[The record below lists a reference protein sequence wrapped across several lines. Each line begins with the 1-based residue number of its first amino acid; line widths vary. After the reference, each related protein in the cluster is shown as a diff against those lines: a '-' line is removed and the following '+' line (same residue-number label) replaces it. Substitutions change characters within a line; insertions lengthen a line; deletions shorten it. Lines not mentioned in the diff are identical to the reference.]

1 MLKSSKKLGRIRW
14 YIAAIPLICLAGMTV
29 QVFLMSLQSSQLMSS
44 AAATNLSG
52 RQRMLNQ
59 RHTRELLEIAEGD
72 KANPEATYELMM
84 ESLSLLRFGGEH
96 EFGEIHPADESVA
109 EALDLSQT
117 AFEHKKKLADEFLS
131 ALQIADK
138 ERVQNLRAMLIA
150 QTQDAHQAAHAVVM
164 AIGDDASYLAQ
175 QQFYRM
181 MLGAILITIGCFA
194 VSMYCSRKAVTVLA
208 KASESIGSTGD
219 VAQNVSTSAESL
231 RSAVEQFEASIQEI
245 ARNATGAASVARNAV
260 DAARSTTETISRL
273 GRSSTEIGEMI
284 RVINSIAEQTNLL
297 ALNAT
302 IEAARAG
309 EAGKGFAV
317 VANEVKELAAQTGTA
332 TEDIVRRIE
341 AIQGDTMEATDAIE
355 LVSDIISQINESQNA
370 IAGAVEEQTA
380 MTAEISNNVADLA
393 DGNNMIANTVLSLT
407 ELLRSEVKGAISGQ
421 SSSGKRGSQMQAKY
435 QL

>member
-1 MLKSSKKLGRIRW
+1 MMKRSKKVGHLRL
-14 YIAAIPLICLAGMTV
+14 YIIAIPIICLVGMLIQTTL
-29 QVFLMSLQSSQLMSS
+29 FALQNSQLVSS
-44 AAATNLSG
+44 NAATNLSG
-52 RQRMLNQ
+52 HQRFLNLL
-59 RHTRELLEIAEGD
+59 HTQQILGSERAASTD
-72 KANPEATYELMM
+72 ANGTYERMVNAISTLRNGGDNEFGTIAPANAMVA
-84 ESLSLLRFGGEH
+84 ESLDHSLAA
-96 EFGEIHPADESVA
+96 I
-109 EALDLSQT
+109 
-117 AFEHKKKLADEFLS
+117 EHKKKIAEEYLAAKKRNDIQATEN
-131 ALQIADK
+131 LQTLL
-138 ERVQNLRAMLIA
+138 VQ
-150 QTQDAHQAAHAVVM
+150 QSGDAHQAANTVVSTIDEQIQLLSHA
-164 AIGDDASYLAQ
+164 
-175 QQFYRM
+175 QF
-181 MLGAILITIGCFA
+181 LQCIVGAIVITLGCFG
-194 VSMYCSRKAVTVLA
+194 VSLYCSRKACGVLA
-208 KASESIGSTGD
+208 QASESIGSTGD
-219 VAQNVSTSAESL
+219 VAQNVSSSAEAL
-231 RSAVEQFEASIQEI
+231 RGAVAQFETSIQEI

-260 DAARSTTETISRL
+260 DAARSTTDTITRL

-341 AIQGDTMEATDAIE
+341 AIQGDTMEATDAID

-393 DGNNMIANTVLSLT
+393 DGNSVIANTVMSLNQ
-407 ELLRSEVKGAISGQ
+407 LLRSEVDRDKNGEFVGSA
-421 SSSGKRGSQMQAKY
+421 SSLKRKY

>member
-1 MLKSSKKLGRIRW
+1 MPKSSKKLGHIRW
-14 YIAAIPLICLAGMTV
+14 YIAAIPLVCLLGMTL
-29 QVFLMSLQSSQLMSS
+29 QVFMISSQSSDLASS
-44 AAATNLSG
+44 NAATNLSG

-59 RHTRELLEIAEGD
+59 RHTRELLQIADGD
-72 KANPEATYELMM
+72 AATPDKTYDLLI
-84 ESLSLLRFGGEH
+84 ESISLLRHGGEH
-96 EFGEIHPADESVA
+96 EFGQLDPADAKTS
-109 EALDLSQT
+109 EALNLSL
-117 AFEHKKKLADEFLS
+117 AALEHKKKIADEY
-131 ALQIADK
+131 IASLRSGD
-138 ERVQNLRAMLIA
+138 ESRVANLRTMLIA
-150 QTQDAHQAAHAVVM
+150 QTDDAHKAAHSVVTT
-164 AIGDDASYLAQ
+164 IGDQTAEASQ
-175 QQFYRM
+175 SSFYSVVG
-181 MLGAILITIGCFA
+181 GAIAITLVCFA
-194 VSMYCSRKAVTVLA
+194 VSMFCSRKSVGVLA
-208 KASESIGSTGD
+208 KASDSIGSTGD

-231 RSAVEQFEASIQEI
+231 RGAIEQFEASIQEI

-273 GRSSTEIGEMI
+273 GKSSTEIGEMI

-341 AIQGDTMEATDAIE
+341 AIQADTMEATDAID

-380 MTAEISNNVADLA
+380 MTAEISHNVADLA
-393 DGNNMIANTVLSLT
+393 DGNNVIANTVLSLT
-407 ELLRSEVKGAISGQ
+407 QLLRDEVASAAGTSPGGSG
-421 SSSGKRGSQMQAKY
+421 SSSKAKY